1 MTIILYISLGLLGM
15 VAHWLKKWGRGEIQN
30 GLYDYCMTH
39 KKHTI
44 GAICTMLGLVFP
56 IYSASP
62 EITQLSLSAV
72 FLAGFGADSAANKSE

>member
-1 MTIILYISLGLLGM
+1 MILIFYISIALIGM
-15 VAHWLKKWGRGEIQN
+15 VAHWLKKWARGEITN

-56 IYSASP
+56 IYASSP
-62 EITQLSLSAV
+62 EITQLSFTAV